1 MRWIKKQNI
10 FNKHHAQLPVVDEY
24 DLFYRLYYST
34 RIEGKSQPMFIDI
47 DKSVLNQRHNKIKIN
62 VLSNG
67 AQIDQVKTSFLAPS
81 Q

>member
-47 DKSVLNQRHNKIKIN
+47 DKNNPNLILNESKITFYPKDSKCLVLQ
-62 VLSNG
+62 
-67 AQIDQVKTSFLAPS
+67 F
-81 Q
+81 